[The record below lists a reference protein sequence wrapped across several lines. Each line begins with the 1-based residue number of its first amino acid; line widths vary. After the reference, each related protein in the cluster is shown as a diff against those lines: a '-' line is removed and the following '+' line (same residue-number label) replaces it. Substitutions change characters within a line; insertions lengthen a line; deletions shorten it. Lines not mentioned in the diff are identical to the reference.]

1 MARNKYPEVTV
12 EKILDVAQRL
22 FLEKDM
28 TIQLFKIL

>member
-12 EKILDVAQRL
+12 EKILVWL
-22 FLEKDM
+22 NGSFWKKDM